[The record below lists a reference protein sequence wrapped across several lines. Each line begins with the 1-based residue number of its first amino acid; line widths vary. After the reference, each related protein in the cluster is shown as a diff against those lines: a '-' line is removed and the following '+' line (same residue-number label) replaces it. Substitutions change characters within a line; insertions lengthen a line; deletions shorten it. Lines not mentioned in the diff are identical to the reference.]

1 VLGNLQTLNG
11 PTIDNKDKLLS
22 HANSHQKEQINLS
35 TRIQETLMSTAAIG
49 ATQLGDA
56 PKKAAPVHKVEHK
69 QMFDFRESLVIAA
82 VVSILLLL
90 FACLLLWLCNKT
102 HQIVQDGDLE
112 KGEKLFEEM
121 LNPDYKEAFLN
132 KKSGIFNKS
141 DRKRYI
147 IQKMKDDFRI
157 KQEEERKQ
165 KKREE
170 KKEED

>member
-1 VLGNLQTLNG
+1 
-11 PTIDNKDKLLS
+11 
-22 HANSHQKEQINLS
+22 
-35 TRIQETLMSTAAIG
+35 
-49 ATQLGDA
+49 
-56 PKKAAPVHKVEHK
+56 
-69 QMFDFRESLVIAA
+69 MFDFRESLVIAT
-82 VVSILLLL
+82 VVSVVLLL

-132 KKSGIFNKS
+132 KKTGIYNKS

-147 IQKMKDDFRI
+147 IQKMKDDFKI

-165 KKREE
+165 R
-170 KKEED
+170 KKEEEQKLKDEKRRKKEQERKQREDMAL

>member
-1 VLGNLQTLNG
+1 
-11 PTIDNKDKLLS
+11 
-22 HANSHQKEQINLS
+22 
-35 TRIQETLMSTAAIG
+35 
-49 ATQLGDA
+49 LGDDD
-56 PKKAAPVHKVEHK
+56 PKKKVVHKVEHK
-69 QMFDFRESLVIAA
+69 QMFDFRESLLIAA
-82 VVSILLLL
+82 IVSVILLM

-132 KKSGIFNKS
+132 KKTGIYNKS

-157 KQEEERKQ
+157 KQEEQEKEQ
-165 KKREE
+165 QQREL
-170 KKEED
+170 